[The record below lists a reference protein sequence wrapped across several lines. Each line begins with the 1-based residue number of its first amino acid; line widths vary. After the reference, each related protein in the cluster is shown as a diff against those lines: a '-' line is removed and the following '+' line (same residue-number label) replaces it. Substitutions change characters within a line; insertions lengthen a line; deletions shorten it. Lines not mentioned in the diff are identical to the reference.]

1 MKTSVFVGTSL
12 DGFIARANG
21 TFDFLHATG
30 GDPEPH
36 GYEEFFATV
45 DALVMGRKTFETV
58 LAFAKW
64 PYGEKPVFVLSTAPL
79 AAAPHGA
86 VVERMSGAPA
96 DIVSQLAARG
106 FNHVYVDG
114 GTTIQGFL
122 QAGMIDRLIIARVPV
137 LIGTGIPLFGPLVR
151 DIVLKH
157 VATRV
162 YASGLVQSEYAV
174 AAASAAKKP

>member
-1 MKTSVFVGTSL
+1 
-12 DGFIARANG
+12 
-21 TFDFLHATG
+21 
-30 GDPEPH
+30 
-36 GYEEFFATV
+36 
-45 DALVMGRKTFETV
+45 
-58 LAFAKW
+58 
-64 PYGEKPVFVLSTAPL
+64 
-79 AAAPHGA
+79 
-86 VVERMSGAPA
+86 
-96 DIVSQLAARG
+96 
-106 FNHVYVDG
+106 VDG

>member
-1 MKTSVFVGTSL
+1 
-12 DGFIARANG
+12 
-21 TFDFLHATG
+21 
-30 GDPEPH
+30 
-36 GYEEFFATV
+36 
-45 DALVMGRKTFETV
+45 MGRKTFETV
-58 LAFAKW
+58 WGFAKW
-64 PYGEKPVFVLSTAPL
+64 PYGAKPVLVLNTRPLAPAPL
-79 AAAPHGA
+79 GS
-86 VVERMSGAPA
+86 VVERMSGAQA

-114 GTTIQGFL
+114 GVTIQGFL

-137 LIGTGIPLFGPLVR
+137 LIGTGISLFGPVAR

-174 AAASAAKKP
+174 AAASAATKP